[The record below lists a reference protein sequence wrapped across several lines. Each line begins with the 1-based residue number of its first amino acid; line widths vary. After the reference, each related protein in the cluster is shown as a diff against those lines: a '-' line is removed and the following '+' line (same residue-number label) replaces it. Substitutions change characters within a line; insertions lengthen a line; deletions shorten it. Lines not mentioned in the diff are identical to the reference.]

1 MRKESQKENE
11 ESKDNQISNDNK
23 NMKRSKAS
31 LKFNIIIFTL

>member
-1 MRKESQKENE
+1 MRKDIQKENE

-23 NMKRSKAS
+23 NMKRSKAF